1 MVDRL
6 NILVLDLF
14 SRLQLKRE
22 EGQGMV
28 EYALILA
35 VVAVVA
41 VGAWRLVGGSVSAK
55 GSSINTQL
63 TCTTATC
70 P

>member
-1 MVDRL
+1 MMDRL
-6 NILVLDLF
+6 NIMVLDLL
-14 SRLQLKRE
+14 SRAQLKRE

-41 VGAWRLVGGSVSAK
+41 VAGWKLVGTTLSSK
-55 GSSINTQL
+55 GSSISSSINN
-63 TCTTATC
+63 